1 MLTTSLKRPGSVNF
15 AKLAALAAVGAAL
28 GWNSIDA
35 TAAIRLDAPRP
46 PALRNAAVR
55 DTDLERLFWM
65 CDHAATTR
73 MLDANERVA
82 CATVGEQFK
91 TEKFGG
97 DFERMLNWW
106 RKNKTVQHQKL
117 DQDAASNAAQ

>member
-1 MLTTSLKRPGSVNF
+1 VNF
-15 AKLAALAAVGAAL
+15 AKLAALAVAGAAL

-35 TAAIRLDAPRP
+35 TAAYRLDAPRP
-46 PALRNAAVR
+46 AALRDAGVR
-55 DTDLERLFWM
+55 DADLERLFWM

-73 MLDANERVA
+73 MLDANERAA
-82 CATVGEQFK
+82 CTTVGEQFK

-97 DFERMLNWW
+97 DFEQMLNWW
-106 RKNKTVQHQKL
+106 RKNKAVQHQKL